1 MPGRLRGALDAL
13 VALGRHDRI
22 EREVPRLVQA
32 EPTVLEPFALRALGA
47 ARRDD
52 ELLARADE
60 RFAALGLEWH
70 RAQTER
76 LLAGV

>member
-1 MPGRLRGALDAL
+1 MR
-13 VALGRHDRI
+13 DRI
-22 EREVPRLVQA
+22 ELEAPELAQA
-32 EPTVLEPFALRALGA
+32 GTTAEPFALRALGY

-52 ELLARADE
+52 ELLVPADE
-60 RFAALGLEWH
+60 ELVVRGDELFASLGLGWH